1 MCHLPILT
9 LSLSSAPT
17 LVQQIHERAAPARFS
32 MADEGNDI
40 EEGEVVEFQEG
51 TSTSFGAMFNI
62 VNLLLGVGA
71 LSLPYS
77 VRIEGGVLRAS

>member
-1 MCHLPILT
+1 M
-9 LSLSSAPT
+9 
-17 LVQQIHERAAPARFS
+17 V
-32 MADEGNDI
+32 DEGNDI

>member
-1 MCHLPILT
+1 M
-9 LSLSSAPT
+9 
-17 LVQQIHERAAPARFS
+17 V
-32 MADEGNDI
+32 DEGNDI

-77 VRIEGGVLRAS
+77 VRIEGGVLRVILMGACVFGVGVWGRQGPCYGMLCVV